1 MQSHKNNNNKYYT
14 STAPCTTDPF
24 ITMGD
29 KNKINADKLVKSCKS
44 CVYFFV
50 GKLINTVE
58 RFRDS

>member
-1 MQSHKNNNNKYYT
+1 VQRIQQNTGFFVKRQPTVIK
-14 STAPCTTDPF
+14 
-24 ITMGD
+24 IGD

-50 GKLINTVE
+50 GKLMNTVE